1 MNNPIKKADMEALAA
16 YQKQLYK
23 RPKLT
28 FLFFELTDKC
38 NLNCVHC
45 GSRCSGA
52 NSEFLPYEMTE
63 KVMRQVALAYD
74 PRQIMIC
81 LTGGEPLLHRDILKI
96 VSLAS
101 SLGFAVG
108 MTTNGT
114 LIDQATAYGLAHA
127 GIDTITVS
135 LDGIGEDHD
144 EFRLSGGSFQKAEE
158 GIKALKSAGIEPQV
172 LTVAH
177 KANLSKLDEIYNF
190 LCELDIY
197 SWRITNVDPI
207 GRATANENLLLD
219 AKEMLT
225 LLKYIR
231 NKRYDSNCN
240 MDVTYGCAHFLTDK
254 LEREVRD
261 FYFQCGAGTQ
271 VASVMANGNIG
282 ACLDIER
289 REDLIQGNVY
299 TDDFIAVWE
308 SKFHQFRTDRTEKS
322 KTCSKCEYKN
332 LCLGDSAHTWDYDS
346 NEPRYCI
353 KNWRG

>member
-52 NSEFLPYEMTE
+52 NSELLPYEMTE

-114 LIDQATAYGLAHA
+114 LIDQATACGLAHA
-127 GIDTITVS
+127 GMDTITVS
-135 LDGIGEDHD
+135 LDGIGEDHV
-144 EFRLSGGSFQKAEE
+144 FRL
-158 GIKALKSAGIEPQV
+158 
-172 LTVAH
+172 
-177 KANLSKLDEIYNF
+177 
-190 LCELDIY
+190 
-197 SWRITNVDPI
+197 
-207 GRATANENLLLD
+207 TAQ
-219 AKEMLT
+219 T
-225 LLKYIR
+225 SCVCHR
-231 NKRYDSNCN
+231 SRR
-240 MDVTYGCAHFLTDK
+240 GCAAPYSRPAAL
-254 LEREVRD
+254 
-261 FYFQCGAGTQ
+261 Q
-271 VASVMANGNIG
+271 
-282 ACLDIER
+282 
-289 REDLIQGNVY
+289 
-299 TDDFIAVWE
+299 
-308 SKFHQFRTDRTEKS
+308 
-322 KTCSKCEYKN
+322 KTCS
-332 LCLGDSAHTWDYDS
+332 
-346 NEPRYCI
+346 
-353 KNWRG
+353 